1 MRIFLYFYVGI
12 CIFIGPEKQS
22 SIKTKEA
29 MKTYY
34 DLENALFEEWELE
47 ANHNHEV
54 GDFVRDGLLYR
65 GAIYYEDGYWKRNS
79 GNESQQWDKASKRL
93 LILTKDMPYEA
104 WDIRMETGR
113 KSHTGEDHIQTEQ
126 KFYPNLMTWS
136 YGLLTMA
143 VSGKIIPFEQVSNL
157 EDIRTFYEQAPI
169 ARVNCKKQVGE
180 SEISTATL
188 NDYVKRYAKWLLRQ
202 ITLYD
207 ADIILCCDASGHI
220 PKSFV
225 QDEYLTDLERIN
237 DWIYYSMKAGKVVI
251 DSYHP
256 SCRINR
262 EETYKDMM
270 AGFGE
275 FLQKYPDFVH
285 SSR

>member
-1 MRIFLYFYVGI
+1 
-12 CIFIGPEKQS
+12 
-22 SIKTKEA
+22 
-29 MKTYY
+29 MKSYC
-34 DLENALFEEWELE
+34 DLENTLFKEWESA
-47 ANHNHEV
+47 ANHNHEN
-54 GDFVRDGLLYR
+54 GIFVQDGLLYR
-65 GAIYYEDGYWKRNS
+65 GAIYYEDGYWKRKP
-79 GNESQQWDKASKRL
+79 GDESQQWDKAPKRL

-113 KSHTGEDHIQTEQ
+113 KPDTSEHHIQTEK
-126 KFYPNLMTWS
+126 KFYPNLMMWS

-143 VSGKIIPFEQVSNL
+143 VSGKMIPVEQVSNL
-157 EDIRTFYEQAPI
+157 EKIRTFYEQAPV

-180 SEISTATL
+180 GEIPTAKL
-188 NDYVKRYAKWLLRQ
+188 KSYVKRYAKWLLRQ

-220 PKSFV
+220 LTSFV
-225 QDEYLTDLERIN
+225 QDEYLPDLKRIN
-237 DWIYYSMKAGKVVI
+237 DWIYYSVQTGKVVI

-262 EETYKDMM
+262 GEIFKEMM